1 MNNITIKPIVS
12 GSTGNCYYISDG
24 KTNILIE
31 CGISFKKI
39 QQAVGFKVSKLSGVL
54 ISHEHKDHS
63 HSAKDMIKA
72 GINCYMSPGTAK
84 VLKLSGYRVKTVSA
98 MEQFKIGTWE
108 ILPFD
113 TIHDSEELPCKEPLG
128 FLLVSGKNKIFYS
141 GDTAYLRYRFKGL
154 THIMIET
161 NYQDELL
168 QQNIEE
174 GIVDYGLKRRLLQTH
189 MSLKQVIVFLKV
201 NDLKSVQ
208 EIYLLHLSSRN
219 ANAEEMQDAVIK
231 ETGKPVMVL

>member
-63 HSAKDMIKA
+63 HSTKDMIKA

-84 VLKLSGYRVKTVSA
+84 VLKLSGHRVKTVSA

-108 ILPFD
+108 ILSFD
-113 TIHDSEELPCKEPLG
+113 TIHDAEEPLG
-128 FLLVSGKNKIFYS
+128 FLLVSGKNKILYITDSAFVK
-141 GDTAYLRYRFKGL
+141 YRFKEL
-154 THIMIET
+154 THIMIEC

-174 GIVDYGLKRRLLQTH
+174 GIVDYGLKKRLLQTH
-189 MSLKQVIVFLKV
+189 MSLKQVIVFLKA
-201 NDLKSVQ
+201 NDLSAVR
-208 EIYLLHLSSRN
+208 EIHLLHLSSRN
-219 ANAEEMQDAVIK
+219 ANAEQMKDTIVK
-231 ETGKPVMVL
+231 EFGKPVNY